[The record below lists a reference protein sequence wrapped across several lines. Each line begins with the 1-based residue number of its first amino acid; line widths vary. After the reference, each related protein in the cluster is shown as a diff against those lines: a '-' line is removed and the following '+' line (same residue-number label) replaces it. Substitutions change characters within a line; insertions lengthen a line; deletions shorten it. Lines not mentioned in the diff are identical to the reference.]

1 MVDTAV
7 EIVCKACGEKFW
19 YSGDRSYPG
28 TVECPDCGT
37 GNLIP
42 EDG

>member
-1 MVDTAV
+1 MVDTAL

-28 TVECPDCGT
+28 TVECPGCSNDVR
-37 GNLIP
+37 IP
-42 EDG
+42 EGG